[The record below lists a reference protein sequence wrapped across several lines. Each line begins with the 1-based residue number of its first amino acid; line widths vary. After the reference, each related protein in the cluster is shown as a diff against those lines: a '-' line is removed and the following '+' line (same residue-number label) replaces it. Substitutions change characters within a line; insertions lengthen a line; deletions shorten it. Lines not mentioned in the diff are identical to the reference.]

1 MPNEPLVIAAV
12 MIGGYLLGSTP
23 FGVISMR
30 LAGAG
35 DPRNIGSGNIG
46 ATNVLRSGRR
56 DLALLTLLGD
66 GGKGALAVL
75 AAVLLT
81 RGAPDPTRHMMIA
94 LAAGSAFLGHLFPV
108 FLRFRGGKGVSTFFG
123 TLLAAAFP
131 VGAAAAV
138 TWILMALLF
147 RISSLA
153 ALTAAALA
161 PLFALFV
168 FHSPHALVTLTLF
181 MGALIFVRHQDNL
194 RRILK
199 GEEPRI
205 GGGRKPAETAPEPPP
220 GAP

>member
-1 MPNEPLVIAAV
+1 MPNESLVIAAIMV
-12 MIGGYLLGSTP
+12 GGYLLGSTP

-35 DPRNIGSGNIG
+35 DPRSIGSGNIG
-46 ATNVLRSGRR
+46 ATNVLRSGRK

-81 RGAPDPTRHMMIA
+81 RGAPDATRQTLVA

-108 FLRFRGGKGVSTFFG
+108 FLKFRGGKGVSTFFG

-131 VGAAAAV
+131 VGVAAAAP
-138 TWILMALLF
+138 WILMAVLF

-153 ALTAAALA
+153 SLTAAALA

-168 FHSPHALVTLTLF
+168 FHSPHAIVTLTLF
-181 MGALIFVRHQDNL
+181 MGALIFVHHQENL

-205 GGGRKPAETAPEPPP
+205 GGGKSPAAPPEPPP
-220 GAP
+220 EAP

>member
-12 MIGGYLLGSTP
+12 MVGGYLLGSTP
-23 FGVISMR
+23 FGVISMK

-35 DPRNIGSGNIG
+35 DPREIGSGNIG
-46 ATNVLRSGRR
+46 ATNVLRSGRK

-75 AAVLLT
+75 GAYLLT
-81 RGAPDPTRHMMIA
+81 RGAPDATRHMMVA

-108 FLRFRGGKGVSTFFG
+108 FLRFKGGKGVSTFFG

-131 VGAAAAV
+131 VGLAAAA
-138 TWILMALLF
+138 TWVVMALLF

-168 FHSPHALVTLTLF
+168 FHSPHAIVTLTLF
-181 MGALIFVRHQDNL
+181 MGALIFVRHQENL

-205 GGGRKPAETAPEPPP
+205 GGARKPADPPA

>member
-23 FGVISMR
+23 FGVIIMK

-46 ATNVLRSGRR
+46 ATNVLRSGRK

-66 GGKGALAVL
+66 GGKGAIAVL
-75 AAVLLT
+75 AAYLLT
-81 RGAPDPTRHMMIA
+81 RGAPEATRNAMVA

-108 FLRFRGGKGVSTFFG
+108 FLKFRGGKGVATYFG

-131 VGAAAAV
+131 LGAAAAA
-138 TWILMALLF
+138 TWLLMAFLF

-168 FHSPHALVTLTLF
+168 FHSPHAIVTLTLF
-181 MGALIFVRHQDNL
+181 MGALIFVRHQENL

-199 GEEPRI
+199 GQEPRI
-205 GGGRKPAETAPEPPP
+205 GGGKAAEAPPESPP
-220 GAP
+220 GTP